1 MRLKS
6 ADTTVLSAMEY
17 GRMYKYANM
26 NLIYQRYS
34 LEYFL
39 DSTLRL
45 GLQDIELW
53 GGEPHLNVEDATP
66 QEIGA
71 IGKAIRDRGL
81 NLVCF
86 TPEQCAYPINLA
98 AGRWESRRRSIEY
111 FKKCIEVTGALDCPM
126 LLVSAGYGLFSEPK
140 EEAWKRAVESMQ
152 EVAREAEA
160 AGITLVLE
168 PFYYPYT
175 NVLTDLA
182 TTKRMLAEVGS
193 PCLKP
198 MVDTACMVLTGDS
211 LNDYAAAFGKD
222 LVHVHFVDGNDTS
235 SAHLA
240 WGEGMFPLEEFQD
253 CLKELGYEG
262 HLTLELIGT
271 QYLVEP
277 EKAVQKSVDHLQV

>member
-1 MRLKS
+1 MF
-6 ADTTVLSAMEY
+6 
-17 GRMYKYANM
+17 KYANM
-26 NLIYQRYS
+26 NLIYQRYT
-34 LEYFL
+34 LDYFL
-39 DSTLRL
+39 DSTVSL
-45 GLQDIELW
+45 GLQNIELW

-71 IGKAIRDRGL
+71 IRKSIRDRGL

-98 AGRWESRRRSIEY
+98 SGRLASRRRSIDY
-111 FKKCIEVTGALDCPM
+111 FKKCIEVTGALECPM
-126 LLVSAGYGLFSEPK
+126 LLVSAGYGLFNEPK
-140 EEAWKRAVESMQ
+140 EEAWKRAVESLQ
-152 EVAREAEA
+152 KVAREAEA
-160 AGITLVLE
+160 AGVVLALE

-182 TTKRMLAEVGS
+182 TTKKMLAEVGS

-198 MVDTACMVLTGDS
+198 MVDTACMVLTGDT
-211 LNDYAAAFGKD
+211 LQDYAAAFGKD
-222 LVHVHFVDGNDTS
+222 LVHIHFVDGNDTS
-235 SAHLA
+235 SVHLA
-240 WGEGMFPLEEFQD
+240 WGEGMFPLEEFRG

-277 EKAVQKSVDHLQV
+277 EKAVAKSLAYLEV